1 MRRRGRPKKDVV
13 RDNKLTVRITEES
26 LEQLNFARDLTG
38 DTKAEAIEK
47 GIFMYYNLAKY
58 RE

>member
-1 MRRRGRPKKDVV
+1 MRRRGRPKNDVV
-13 RDNKLTVRITEES
+13 RDNKLTVRITEEA
-26 LEQLNFARDLTG
+26 LEQLNFACDFTG
-38 DTKAEAIEK
+38 DPKAEAIEK

>member
-1 MRRRGRPKKDVV
+1 MRRRGRPKNDVV
-13 RDNKLTVRITEES
+13 RDNKLTVRITEEA
-26 LEQLNFARDLTG
+26 LEQLNFACDFTG